1 MSAPPPPEI
10 RATWKLVIIV
20 EPNEKLPGSTSVA
33 CWLVEL
39 VKVSVLSLTSGVVA
53 GGNPA
58 PKLDPLL
65 ELGPGLSPQPT
76 ELATTESAS
85 ANTAHVAIR
94 KRNSPFTSNKASP
107 TLPGEATQVNCR
119 LDAARGLLT

>member
-39 VKVSVLSLTSGVVA
+39 VKVSVLNLTSGVVA

-76 ELATTESAS
+76 ELPFYCEQSFPKANRRSNSGQLRAGCGGRAANMNTCCSMSA
-85 ANTAHVAIR
+85 IC
-94 KRNSPFTSNKASP
+94 
-107 TLPGEATQVNCR
+107 E
-119 LDAARGLLT
+119 